1 MLISSGLFLEGG
13 HVFAISFLSKL
24 CDFFIWPKLH
34 NTKDEENKKQ
44 TLQSYA
50 AIFAMKNCIDKK
62 RHFKV
67 IKYNIWNRLNIWFL
81 WCWILMLDFVKEKY
95 GFEII
100 LFETLLN

>member
-1 MLISSGLFLEGG
+1 MRFLYLTK
-13 HVFAISFLSKL
+13 VR
-24 CDFFIWPKLH
+24 
-34 NTKDEENKKQ
+34 NTKDKENKKQ
-44 TLQSYA
+44 TLQRYA

-81 WCWILMLDFVKEKY
+81 LCWILMLDFAQEKY

-100 LFETLLN
+100 LFQTLLN